1 MPKNAGDVPRSAQA
15 SAQRFSG
22 RGRRGK
28 WEKSWNINELKKSAK
43 RRAKAFSIIQRA
55 YKGQS
60 TAERCLFT
68 SSGLH
73 HRWGN
78 LASWET
84 RSKRPCGSLRLQG
97 PPSVTLCSSFISRL
111 DRRKRGRPPLQTTV
125 WSQKYTQKRT
135 GSEEVVN
142 RGL

>member
-15 SAQRFSG
+15 SAQKFSG

-55 YKGQS
+55 YTGQM

-68 SSGLH
+68 SSGFYQQ
-73 HRWGN
+73 WGN
-78 LASWET
+78 LQVRKQGARETSWLPVSAGAT
-84 RSKRPCGSLRLQG
+84 KCHPVFLFHLQ
-97 PPSVTLCSSFISRL
+97 S
-111 DRRKRGRPPLQTTV
+111 
-125 WSQKYTQKRT
+125 
-135 GSEEVVN
+135 
-142 RGL
+142 

>member
-60 TAERCLFT
+60 TALPFHFLW
-68 SSGLH
+68 S
-73 HRWGN
+73 
-78 LASWET
+78 ASPLGEFGELRNKEQET
-84 RSKRPCGSLRLQG
+84 LWL
-97 PPSVTLCSSFISRL
+97 PPSAGATECHPVFLFHL
-111 DRRKRGRPPLQTTV
+111 
-125 WSQKYTQKRT
+125 
-135 GSEEVVN
+135 
-142 RGL
+142 